1 MALLL
6 KSPFGRTLVAIR
18 ENERRARF
26 LGIAVEQHLWL
37 SFVISCAF
45 VSLAGTLYALLN
57 NFTDPRA
64 LRWDLSG
71 NFVIM
76 AVLGGMRSFWGPLI
90 GAAIFVV
97 LQDYVS
103 SVTQNWMSVVGLVF
117 VLVVLFFP
125 RGVLGLLR
133 GRGKL

>member
-1 MALLL
+1 L
-6 KSPFGRTLVAIR
+6 AIR

-26 LGIAVEQHLWL
+26 LGVPVERHIWL
-37 SFVISCAF
+37 SFVISCCF
-45 VSLAGTLYALLN
+45 VSLAGTLYALLS

-64 LRWDLSG
+64 LRWDQSG

-103 SVTQNWMSVVGLVF
+103 SHTENWMSFIGLFF

-125 RGVLGLLR
+125 RGVLGILR
-133 GRGKL
+133 RKGMA